1 MKGNRFWKFG
11 DVTAKPARSKST
23 AARLD
28 VRTVNDEPKHPKHMA
43 EAVDIGTDE
52 DALRWAEEHDPET
65 AELLRAE
72 EVE

>member
-23 AARLD
+23 AAQPV
-28 VRTVNDEPKHPKHMA
+28 VRAINDEPKHMA
-43 EAVDIGTDE
+43 EVSVDIGTDE

-72 EVE
+72 EIE

>member
-11 DVTAKPARSKST
+11 DVTAKPARSNST
-23 AARLD
+23 AAQPA
-28 VRTVNDEPKHPKHMA
+28 VRPVNDEPKYMA
-43 EAVDIGTDE
+43 EVSVDIGTDE

-72 EVE
+72 EIE

>member
-23 AARLD
+23 SAQPA
-28 VRTVNDEPKHPKHMA
+28 VRSVNDEPKHMA
-43 EAVDIGTDE
+43 EVSVDIGTDE

-72 EVE
+72 EIK

>member
-23 AARLD
+23 AAQPV
-28 VRTVNDEPKHPKHMA
+28 VRAINDEPKHMA
-43 EAVDIGTDE
+43 EVSVDIGTDE
-52 DALRWAEEHDPET
+52 DALRWAEEHDKET

-72 EVE
+72 EIE

>member
-23 AARLD
+23 AAQPV
-28 VRTVNDEPKHPKHMA
+28 VRAINDEPKHMA

-52 DALRWAEEHDPET
+52 DALRWAEEHDHET

-72 EVE
+72 EIE

>member
-11 DVTAKPARSKST
+11 DVTAKPARSKSVT
-23 AARLD
+23 AQPVARAI
-28 VRTVNDEPKHPKHMA
+28 NDEPKHMA
-43 EAVDIGTDE
+43 EVSVDIGTDE

-72 EVE
+72 DIE

>member
-23 AARLD
+23 AAQPV
-28 VRTVNDEPKHPKHMA
+28 VRAINDEPKHMA
-43 EAVDIGTDE
+43 EVSVDIGTDE
-52 DALRWAEEHDPET
+52 DALRWAEEHDKET

-72 EVE
+72 EIK

>member
-23 AARLD
+23 TAQPV
-28 VRTVNDEPKHPKHMA
+28 VRAVNDEPKHMA
-43 EAVDIGTDE
+43 EVSVDIGTDE

-72 EVE
+72 EIE

>member
-11 DVTAKPARSKST
+11 DVTAKPARSKSAVAQPVT
-23 AARLD
+23 RA
-28 VRTVNDEPKHPKHMA
+28 VNDEPKHMA
-43 EAVDIGTDE
+43 EVSVDIGTDE

-72 EVE
+72 EIK